1 MPEVAALCDRVVVM
15 AAGVV
20 VATGTPAELLP
31 HTGCA
36 TLEDAFVRVIG
47 SEEGLN

>member
-1 MPEVAALCDRVVVM
+1 M
-15 AAGVV
+15 AAGAI
-20 VATGTPAELLP
+20 VASGTPAELMQQV
-31 HTGCA
+31 GCA